1 LPDVLPLRGDVNAQL
16 GRWRRRRSR
25 PYLVSHL
32 GLSTWL
38 VTLYVI
44 VILSACYSVIDNAF
58 TATSSV
64 FIVDIIKPLFP
75 KIGEKQLFFW
85 AKAPMFLTAVIGAAV
100 ILTGA
105 DFVTIVLT
113 SYAIR
118 IAILIPLVLA
128 LFCSRTTGWEF
139 VGGTILAIAIGVPIR
154 SVAGELWGSLSILAI
169 SAAVPLVIGYSRNL
183 RFNFER
189 LRHVKDA
196 ALYSAPEAISAE

>member
-1 LPDVLPLRGDVNAQL
+1 VLPLRGDVNAQL

-44 VILSACYSVIDNAF
+44 VILPACYSVIDSTF

-64 FIVDIIKPLFP
+64 FVVDIIKPLFP

-85 AKAPMFLTAVIGAAV
+85 AKAPMFSTAVIAAAV

-105 DFVTIVLT
+105 DFCYDRPDKLRDTDRYSYPVGSGVVLVAHNWMGIVG
-113 SYAIR
+113 R
-118 IAILIPLVLA
+118 
-128 LFCSRTTGWEF
+128 
-139 VGGTILAIAIGVPIR
+139 TILAIAIGMHVRDVIKMI
-154 SVAGELWGSLSILAI
+154 GWC
-169 SAAVPLVIGYSRNL
+169 IGYRT
-183 RFNFER
+183 
-189 LRHVKDA
+189 DA
-196 ALYSAPEAISAE
+196 QHHRCRGGHNGQTMIQYF